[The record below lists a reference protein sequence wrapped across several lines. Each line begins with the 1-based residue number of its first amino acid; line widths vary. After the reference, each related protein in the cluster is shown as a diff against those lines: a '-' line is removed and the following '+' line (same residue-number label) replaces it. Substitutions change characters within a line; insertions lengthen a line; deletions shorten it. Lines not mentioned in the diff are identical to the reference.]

1 MASTKDLKKRIGTV
15 KNTQQTTRAMKMVS
29 AAKLR
34 RAQDAINNQRPY
46 AKRLGDLIALV
57 SSLSQEPV
65 HSPILDRE
73 REVAEGE
80 KKRLLLVVVTSDRG
94 LCGGFNAN
102 IIKRTQRWISTHKDQ
117 YESIELA
124 FVGRKGNEFFKTK
137 KLAEIGPYFNRISGK
152 ITFTHAQELST
163 ALIEAYVSGRA
174 DEVKFVF
181 NEFVNAVTQRT
192 QVENFLPLEHKKHS
206 SSEKQDATANQ
217 AMYLVKPSYAGVLQE
232 LIAKNFSIQAFRVLL
247 ESQAGEHGAR
257 MSAMENATK
266 NAGEMIR
273 KLSLQYNK
281 QRQAGIT
288 KELLE
293 IISGSE
299 SRRVNEGLRRTYV
312 SIIQISK
319 LGADQAGH
327 RPYC

>member
-46 AKRLGDLIALV
+46 AKRLGDLIQLV
-57 SSLSQEPV
+57 SSLSDGPIESSLLNRENEPK
-65 HSPILDRE
+65 
-73 REVAEGE
+73 EGA
-80 KKRLLLVVVTSDRG
+80 KKRLLLLVVTSDRG
-94 LCGGFNAN
+94 LCGGFNSN
-102 IIKRTQRWISTHKDQ
+102 VIKRAQRWISTHKEN
-117 YESIELA
+117 YETIELA
-124 FVGRKGNEFFKTK
+124 FVGRRGNEFFRNK
-137 KLAEIGPYFNRISGK
+137 KLAKVGTFYSDITGK
-152 ITFTHAQELST
+152 ITFAHAKALSDS
-163 ALIEAYVSGRA
+163 LVEAYVSCRV
-174 DEVKFVF
+174 DEVKIVY

-192 QVENFLPLEHKKHS
+192 QVDNFLPLEIKKKAESHKAGH
-206 SSEKQDATANQ
+206 EEVPP
-217 AMYLVKPSYAGVLQE
+217 MFLVKPSYGAVLEE

-257 MSAMENATK
+257 MAAMESATK
-266 NAGEMIR
+266 NAGEMIK

-299 SRRVNEGLRRTYV
+299 SQKG
-312 SIIQISK
+312 
-319 LGADQAGH
+319 
-327 RPYC
+327 